1 MGAHYSAEA
10 IDQCLRLYLK
20 FNGQQH
26 ARIEREMRKV
36 WPGWSKA
43 NLYTRGKAAS
53 ERDWRGKKKGTLKIG
68 WIEKYGWEKA
78 LQLHLA
84 QKPTAALNNAQ
95 KLVREVEEVRDKLF
109 IKIKAEGVTQVGKEV
124 LYLHR
129 DYSKLSIEAL
139 TKVEAARDTL
149 GGFVSFYERFV
160 DWMTDID
167 PRIARSLLDKED
179 LIVDRAEKE
188 FGETEGAMTWRREG
202 DEADSIDAASES
214 RKED

>member
-1 MGAHYSAEA
+1 MSRHYSAEA

-43 NLYTRGKAAS
+43 NLYTRGK
-53 ERDWRGKKKGTLKIG
+53 GKNQKIG

-109 IKIKAEGVTQVGKEV
+109 VKIRAEGATQVGKEI

-149 GGFVSFYERFV
+149 GGFVSFYERFI

-167 PRIARSLLDKED
+167 SKIARALLDKED
-179 LIVDRAEKE
+179 LIIDRAEKE
-188 FGETEGAMTWRREG
+188 FGETEGAMTWRREEGADGETGGQG
-202 DEADSIDAASES
+202 DGETE
-214 RKED
+214 R